1 MTFMVIQCEDG
12 RASINHSVQTTVQKE
27 KFHSS
32 RRSYISATMYS
43 SFTSA
48 LIPAATDC
56 VAACTATAES
66 FTPATVHQKKQLS
79 PIDSLPEL
87 QILNIIPTVC
97 TWSVSACSV
106 FPQLT
111 ALIRM

>member
-12 RASINHSVQTTVQKE
+12 RASINHSVQTTVQKK

-32 RRSYISATMYS
+32 RSSYISATMYS

-48 LIPAATDC
+48 LIPAATNC

-66 FTPATVHQKKQLS
+66 FTPATVHQKNN
-79 PIDSLPEL
+79 PLP
-87 QILNIIPTVC
+87 
-97 TWSVSACSV
+97 S
-106 FPQLT
+106 T
-111 ALIRM
+111 AYPSYKS